1 MSEEKTVDIESMS
14 AKEALGY
21 FLPKVDADARKAKK
35 EGRLVCW
42 SASVAPPEFC
52 TAMDIAI
59 VYPETHAA
67 GIGARHG
74 APAML
79 EVAENKGYNQDICSY
94 CRVNMGYM
102 ELIKQEA
109 LTGKTPEVLKNSPAS
124 PIPLPDVVLTCNNIC
139 NTLLK
144 WYENL
149 AKELNVPLI
158 NIDVPF
164 NHEFP
169 VNSTSSANS
178 NTLSNSSKT
187 SAAVPSTMTN
197 SSKYRNRHSAPS
209 LPGTKSQRTS
219 STNRRRS
226 TVSTSSTTWASPLL
240 LVP

>member
-1 MSEEKTVDIESMS
+1 MS
-14 AKEALGY
+14 AKDALGY
-21 FLPKVDADARKAKK
+21 FLPKVDEDARKAKK

-109 LTGKTPEVLKNSPAS
+109 LRVK
-124 PIPLPDVVLTCNNIC
+124 
-139 NTLLK
+139 
-144 WYENL
+144 
-149 AKELNVPLI
+149 
-158 NIDVPF
+158 
-164 NHEFP
+164 
-169 VNSTSSANS
+169 
-178 NTLSNSSKT
+178 
-187 SAAVPSTMTN
+187 
-197 SSKYRNRHSAPS
+197 
-209 LPGTKSQRTS
+209 
-219 STNRRRS
+219 RRK
-226 TVSTSSTTWASPLL
+226 L
-240 LVP
+240 

>member
-1 MSEEKTVDIESMS
+1 MS

-21 FLPKVDADARKAKK
+21 FLPKVDEDARKAKK

-102 ELIKQEA
+102 ELLKQQA
-109 LTGKTPEVLKNSPAS
+109 MTGETPEVLKNSPAS

-158 NIDVPF
+158 NIDVPLTM
-164 NHEFP
+164 
-169 VNSTSSANS
+169 NSLLQNMQNSILLANS
-178 NTLSNSSKT
+178 NMLSPSWKNFVVVPLIMINSL
-187 SAAVPSTMTN
+187 
-197 SSKYRNRHSAPS
+197 KYRNRHSVLS
-209 LPGTKSQRTS
+209 LPGTRLQRTS
-219 STNRRRS
+219 NTNRRRS
-226 TVSTSSTTWASPLL
+226 MALISSTTWALPLQ
-240 LVP
+240 LVL

>member
-1 MSEEKTVDIESMS
+1 
-14 AKEALGY
+14 
-21 FLPKVDADARKAKK
+21 
-35 EGRLVCW
+35 
-42 SASVAPPEFC
+42 
-52 TAMDIAI
+52 
-59 VYPETHAA
+59 
-67 GIGARHG
+67 
-74 APAML
+74 ML

-102 ELIKQEA
+102 ELLKQQA
-109 LTGKTPEVLKNSPAS
+109 LTGETPEVLKNSPAS

-169 VNSTSSANS
+169 VTKHAKQYIVGEFKHAIKQ
-178 NTLSNSSKT
+178 LEDLCGR
-187 SAAVPSTMTN
+187 PFDYDN

-209 LPGTKSQRTS
+209 LPGTKSLRTS

-226 TVSTSSTTWASPLL
+226 TASTSSTTWASPLL
-240 LVP
+240 PAP

>member
-14 AKEALGY
+14 SKEALGY
-21 FLPKVDADARKAKK
+21 FLPKVDEDARKAKK

-102 ELIKQEA
+102 ELLKQQA
-109 LTGKTPEVLKNSPAS
+109 LTGETPEVLKNSPAS

-149 AKELNVPLI
+149 AKE
-158 NIDVPF
+158 F
-164 NHEFP
+164 
-169 VNSTSSANS
+169 T
-178 NTLSNSSKT
+178 
-187 SAAVPSTMTN
+187 
-197 SSKYRNRHSAPS
+197 
-209 LPGTKSQRTS
+209 
-219 STNRRRS
+219 
-226 TVSTSSTTWASPLL
+226 
-240 LVP
+240 